1 MPIIYAGEWILFLYV
16 FLFVTVF
23 NMAYYANTLLIDL
36 PWEEPI
42 VLPIVNSS
50 LAVVGTGIVCFLY
63 IKFLTGN
70 RLYKKCKEVIWGL
83 LFGANLVSCI
93 LWVVLSYPVGL
104 SNSERTLL
112 LIAIVVSS
120 VLTIQVIRKFRNENK
135 E

>member
-1 MPIIYAGEWILFLYV
+1 
-16 FLFVTVF
+16 
-23 NMAYYANTLLIDL
+23 MAYYANILLIDM

-42 VLPIVNSS
+42 VLPILNSL

-120 VLTIQVIRKFRNENK
+120 VLTIQVIRKFRNEKK